1 MNEIEYNLLKVEIFT
16 DINDTPIAPTANS
29 GGNISHLYSQF
40 NQLINIVFRDLTTL
54 SETINAINSRIEAQ
68 LPPATLVTEEFVFS
82 NITTSDVKGNNRAT
96 LGTIPKN
103 GTLNKIVSNS
113 VNDTTNNYFIIID
126 SFGEEYY
133 TTEWSS
139 GYSAEG
145 FEWTF
150 LEQVTEGQTIIFQ
163 SSAIETNRTIKLYIE
178 VEAYTPIVIAT
189 ESTEQEPSEP
199 ILETF
204 SFSNLTTTFIDN
216 TNRVTVGI
224 VPKTGQLQRIAI
236 DNITSPYD
244 TYFKFNDNV
253 ASYSAIETSTE
264 GYQWSM
270 TTYDYMTVTQGET
283 IIMETES
290 AESNRIV
297 YLDIFG

>member
-16 DINDTPIAPTANS
+16 DINDTPIAPTADR

-82 NITTSDVKGNNRAT
+82 NITTSDVNGNNRAT
-96 LGTIPKN
+96 LGTMPKN
-103 GTLNKIVSNS
+103 GTLKRITIDGI
-113 VNDTTNNYFIIID
+113 NDEYSNYFIIVD

-133 TTEWSS
+133 LTEWS
-139 GYSAEG
+139 GQTITDG

-150 LEQVTEGQTIIFQ
+150 EEAVTEGQTIIFQ
-163 SSAIETNRTIKLYIE
+163 SSVIETNRTIKLYIE
-178 VEAYTPIVIAT
+178 VEGYTPIIPT
-189 ESTEQEPSEP
+189 IEPPSEPSEP

-204 SFSNLTTTFIDN
+204 SFSNLTTTLIESKH
-216 TNRVTVGI
+216 TVTVGTI
-224 VPKTGQLQRIAI
+224 PKTGQLQRIAI
-236 DNITSPYD
+236 DNINSPYD
-244 TYFKFNDNV
+244 TFFKFNDNV
-253 ASYSAIETSTE
+253 AGYSAIETSTE
-264 GYQWSM
+264 GYQWTM
-270 TTYDYMTVTQGET
+270 TIYDYINVVQGEE
-283 IIMETES
+283 IIMETTSTET
-290 AESNRIV
+290 NRTV